1 MLFHFTT
8 FPRWRS
14 NIHSALMS
22 ATDIQNEHFLFKT
35 MPKSWHPYLMLAR
48 LDRPIGTWLLLLPC
62 WWSLTLASG
71 GLFHLPATGWLY
83 ALLFALGALIMR
95 GAGCVI
101 NDLWDRKLDAAVA
114 RTQSR
119 PLASGAV
126 TPKQALLFLA
136 SLLFAGLIILLQFN
150 IPTIILAICSLALV
164 IAYPLMKRI
173 TWWPQLFLGFTFNW
187 GALVGWSAVTGSI
200 SLPALLL
207 YIGGIFWT
215 LSYDTI
221 YAHQDKED
229 DALVGIKSTA
239 RLFADKSKKWV
250 GSFFILALAF
260 FTVAKLLAA
269 GFTPALGLMI
279 LPAAH
284 AAWQMKNWDMDNHRS
299 SLGMFKANRDF
310 GLLLLLAF
318 AF

>member
-1 MLFHFTT
+1 MT
-8 FPRWRS
+8 
-14 NIHSALMS
+14 
-22 ATDIQNEHFLFKT
+22 TDIQKSHFLFKT
-35 MPKSWHPYLMLAR
+35 TPKAWHPYLVLIR

-71 GLFHLPATGWLY
+71 GIAHLGRTGWLY

-119 PLASGAV
+119 PLAAG
-126 TPKQALLFLA
+126 TITTGQALLFLI
-136 SLLFAGLIILLQFN
+136 SLLLTGLIILLQFN
-150 IPTIILAICSLALV
+150 IPTIVIAICSLALV
-164 IAYPLMKRI
+164 VIYPLMKRV

-187 GALVGWSAVTGSI
+187 GALVGWSAVTGAI
-200 SLPALLL
+200 GLPALLL

-239 RLFADKSKKWV
+239 RLFAEKSKKWV
-250 GSFFILALAF
+250 GRFFILALAF
-260 FTVAKLLAA
+260 FVVAKMTVTGISPTLA
-269 GFTPALGLMI
+269 LML

-284 AAWQMKNWDMDNHRS
+284 AVWQVKNWDMDNNQS

-318 AF
+318 AV

>member
-1 MLFHFTT
+1 
-8 FPRWRS
+8 
-14 NIHSALMS
+14 
-22 ATDIQNEHFLFKT
+22 

-62 WWSLTLASG
+62 WWSLTLAHG
-71 GLFHLPATGWLY
+71 GLFRMTTRDWTY

-95 GAGCVI
+95 GAGCII

-114 RTQSR
+114 RTQNR
-119 PLASGAV
+119 PLASGAITV
-126 TPKQALLFLA
+126 TQALLFLA
-136 SLLFAGLIILLQFN
+136 SLLLAGLIILLQFN
-150 IPTIILAICSLALV
+150 LPTILLAATSLALV
-164 IAYPLMKRI
+164 VTYPLMKRV

-187 GALVGWSAVTGSI
+187 GALVGWSAVTGEI
-200 SLPALLL
+200 ALPALLL
-207 YIGGIFWT
+207 YAGGIFWT

-239 RLFADKSKKWV
+239 RLFAENSKKWV
-250 GSFFILALAF
+250 GTFFILALAF
-260 FTVAKLLAA
+260 FTVAKMLS
-269 GFTPALGLMI
+269 GGVNPALALML

-284 AAWQMKNWDMDNHRS
+284 AAWQIKNWDMDNHRS

-310 GLLLLLAF
+310 GLLLLAAF
-318 AF
+318 AV

>member
-8 FPRWRS
+8 FPRGRS
-14 NIHSALMS
+14 NIHSALM
-22 ATDIQNEHFLFKT
+22 ATDIQKSHFLFKT

-62 WWSLTLASG
+62 WWSLTLAAG
-71 GLFHLPATGWLY
+71 GVVHLGRTGWLY
-83 ALLFALGALIMR
+83 ILLFALGALIMR

-114 RTQSR
+114 RTQHR
-119 PLASGAV
+119 PLAAGVV
-126 TPKQALLFLA
+126 TPVQALLFLA
-136 SLLFAGLIILLQFN
+136 SLLLAGLIILLQFN
-150 IPTIILAICSLALV
+150 VPTIVIAICSLALV
-164 IAYPLMKRI
+164 IAYPLMKRV

-187 GALVGWSAVTGSI
+187 GALVGWSAVTGAVG
-200 SLPALLL
+200 LPALLL
-207 YIGGIFWT
+207 YVGGIFWT

-239 RLFADKSKKWV
+239 RLFAEKSKKWV
-250 GSFFILALAF
+250 GTFFMLALAF
-260 FTVAKLLAA
+260 FAVAKMMAA
-269 GFTPALGLMI
+269 GTTPALALML

-284 AAWQMKNWDMDNHRS
+284 AAWQVKNWDMDNNHS

-310 GLLLLLAF
+310 GLLLLLAL
-318 AF
+318 AV

>member
-1 MLFHFTT
+1 M
-8 FPRWRS
+8 
-14 NIHSALMS
+14 
-22 ATDIQNEHFLFKT
+22 ATDIQKSHFLFKT
-35 MPKSWHPYLMLAR
+35 MPKAWHPYLMLAR

-62 WWSLTLASG
+62 WWSLTLAAG
-71 GLFHLPATGWLY
+71 GIVHLGRTGWLY

-114 RTQSR
+114 RTQHR
-119 PLASGAV
+119 PLAAGAV
-126 TPKQALLFLA
+126 TPVQALLFLA
-136 SLLFAGLIILLQFN
+136 SLLLAGLIILLQFN
-150 IPTIILAICSLALV
+150 VPTIVIAICSLALV
-164 IAYPLMKRI
+164 IAYPLMKRV

-187 GALVGWSAVTGSI
+187 GALVGWSAVTGTVG
-200 SLPALLL
+200 LPALLL
-207 YIGGIFWT
+207 YVGGIFWT

-239 RLFADKSKKWV
+239 RLFAEKSKKWV
-250 GSFFILALAF
+250 GTFFMLALAF
-260 FTVAKLLAA
+260 FAVAKMTAV
-269 GFTPALGLMI
+269 GTTPALALML

-284 AAWQMKNWDMDNHRS
+284 AAWQVKNWDMDNNHS

-310 GLLLLLAF
+310 GLLLLLAL
-318 AF
+318 AV

>member
-1 MLFHFTT
+1 
-8 FPRWRS
+8 
-14 NIHSALMS
+14 MS

-35 MPKSWHPYLMLAR
+35 MPKSWHPYLLLAR

-62 WWSLTLASG
+62 WWSMTLATG
-71 GLFHLPATGWLY
+71 GLFHSTKNWLY

-126 TPKQALLFLA
+126 TVWQALLFLV
-136 SLLFAGLIILLQFN
+136 SLLLCGLIILLQFRT
-150 IPTIILAICSLALV
+150 PTIILAICSLALV
-164 IAYPLMKRI
+164 ITYPLMKRI

-187 GALVGWSAVTGSI
+187 GALVGWSAIMDDV

-229 DALVGIKSTA
+229 DAVVGIKSTA

-250 GSFFILALAF
+250 GGFFILALIF
-260 FTVAKLLAA
+260 FTLAKLTAA
-269 GFTPALGLMI
+269 GFTPTLGLMA

-284 AAWQMKNWDMDNHRS
+284 AAWQVKKWDMNNNGS
-299 SLGMFKANRDF
+299 SLRMFKANRDF

-318 AF
+318 II

>member
-1 MLFHFTT
+1 
-8 FPRWRS
+8 
-14 NIHSALMS
+14 
-22 ATDIQNEHFLFKT
+22 
-35 MPKSWHPYLMLAR
+35 MLAR

-62 WWSLTLASG
+62 WWSLVLASG
-71 GLFHLPATGWLY
+71 GLQHLGLAGMVQ
-83 ALLFALGALIMR
+83 AVLFAAGALIMR

-126 TPKQALLFLA
+126 SVMQALFFLA
-136 SLLFAGLIILLQFN
+136 SLLLAGLLVLLQFN
-150 IPTIILAICSLALV
+150 LTTIWVAICALALV
-164 IAYPLMKRI
+164 AAYPLMKRI

-187 GALVGWSAVTGSI
+187 GAWVGWTAVTGGA
-200 SLPALLL
+200 SLAACLV

-239 RLFADKSKKWV
+239 RLFDQHSKKWV
-250 GSFFILALAF
+250 SGFLILALLF
-260 FTVAKLLAA
+260 FTFAKITAA
-269 GFTPALGLMI
+269 GISLALALLL

-284 AAWQMKNWDMDNHRS
+284 ALWQIRTWDMDNHHS
-299 SLGMFKANRDF
+299 SLALFKSNRDF

-318 AF
+318 SF

>member
-1 MLFHFTT
+1 
-8 FPRWRS
+8 
-14 NIHSALMS
+14 
-22 ATDIQNEHFLFKT
+22 
-35 MPKSWHPYLMLAR
+35 MPKAWHPYLMLAR

-62 WWSLTLASG
+62 WWSMTLANG
-71 GLFHLPATGWLY
+71 GLFHSTKNWLY

-95 GAGCVI
+95 GAGCTI

-126 TPKQALLFLA
+126 TPKQALLFLVN
-136 SLLFAGLIILLQFN
+136 LLFAGLIILLQFN
-150 IPTIILAICSLALV
+150 VPTIILATCSLALV
-164 IAYPLMKRI
+164 ITYPLMKRV

-187 GALVGWSAVTGSI
+187 GALVGWSAIMDEV

-207 YIGGIFWT
+207 YVGGIFWT

-239 RLFADKSKKWV
+239 RLFAENSKKWV
-250 GSFFILALAF
+250 SGFLFLALAF
-260 FTVAKLLAA
+260 FTGAKIMVA
-269 GFTPALGLMI
+269 GFTPALGLML
-279 LPAAH
+279 LPTAH
-284 AAWQMKNWDMDNHRS
+284 ALWQVKTWDMDNHHS
-299 SLGMFKANRDF
+299 SLALFKSNRDF
-310 GLLLLLAF
+310 ALLLLLAF
-318 AF
+318 SF

>member
-1 MLFHFTT
+1 
-8 FPRWRS
+8 
-14 NIHSALMS
+14 
-22 ATDIQNEHFLFKT
+22 
-35 MPKSWHPYLMLAR
+35 MLAR

-71 GLFHLPATGWLY
+71 GLFRMTMQHWAY

-119 PLASGAV
+119 PLASGTV
-126 TPKQALLFLA
+126 TVLRALLFLA
-136 SLLFAGLIILLQFN
+136 SLLSAGLLILLQFN
-150 IPTIILAICSLALV
+150 VPTIVIAACSLALV
-164 IAYPLMKRI
+164 ITYPLMKRV

-187 GALVGWSAVTGSI
+187 GALVGWTAVTGEI
-200 SLPALLL
+200 ALPALLL
-207 YIGGIFWT
+207 YVGGVFWT

-239 RLFADKSKKWV
+239 RLFAENSKKWV
-250 GSFFILALAF
+250 GTFFILALAF
-260 FTVAKLLAA
+260 FTVAKLMTA
-269 GFTPALGLMI
+269 GFAPALALLL

-284 AAWQMKNWDMDNHRS
+284 AAWQIKKWDMDNNRS

-318 AF
+318 GV

>member
-1 MLFHFTT
+1 MT
-8 FPRWRS
+8 
-14 NIHSALMS
+14 
-22 ATDIQNEHFLFKT
+22 TDIQKTHFLFKT

-62 WWSLTLASG
+62 WWSLTLAEG
-71 GLFHLPATGWLY
+71 GLFHMTAQGWVY
-83 ALLFALGALIMR
+83 AALFALGALVMR

-101 NDLWDRKLDAAVA
+101 NDIWDRKLDAAVA

-126 TPKQALLFLA
+126 TVMQALLFLT
-136 SLLFAGLIILLQFN
+136 SLLLTGLLVLLQFN
-150 IPTIILAICSLALV
+150 LPTIVLASASLLLV
-164 IAYPLMKRI
+164 VTYPLMKRV

-187 GALVGWSAVTGSI
+187 GALIGWTAVTGHI
-200 SLPALLL
+200 PLPALLV
-207 YIGGIFWT
+207 YTGGIFWT
-215 LSYDTI
+215 LAYDTI

-239 RLFADKSKKWV
+239 RLFAENSKKWV
-250 GSFFILALAF
+250 GGFFILALLC
-260 FTVAKLLAA
+260 FTAAKWLAA
-269 GFTPALGLMI
+269 GISPTLGLLL

-284 AAWQMKNWDMDNHRS
+284 AAWQLKNWDMDNPRS

-318 AF
+318 GV